1 MTELLG
7 MGGYAPYVWS
17 AYGITLAALVLNYW
31 SARRLLRR
39 NLDRNRQAVT
49 EETAARKP
57 KVRQL

>member
-1 MTELLG
+1 MTELLE

-31 SARRLLRR
+31 SAGRLLRR
-39 NLDRNRQAVT
+39 NLDRNRKAVT